1 MAGQSAV
8 SHRARI
14 LTEDEEKQLV
24 NYLIEMSEKQLDFN
38 LSDLRKLALKM
49 VQNRPPDIK
58 QGDRANRQK
67 TELPGEHWARSFITR
82 YSDQIKEGKVNQDL
96 PSIEETVLGGSDDQQ
111 PSEARP
117 KRNRDKSIIDKDG
130 WNGEWR
136 VNAAHERGET
146 HPAIQAMTQVC
157 ATLALFM
164 HQKGALRPECAKV
177 GESMIF
183 LPAYTRK

>member
-96 PSIEETVLGGSDDQQ
+96 PSIEETVLGGSEDQQ
-111 PSEARP
+111 PSEAKP

-164 HQKGALRPECAKV
+164 HQRCTATRVCQGGRFDD
-177 GESMIF
+177 F
-183 LPAYTRK
+183 LPIWPPKI